1 MEIDTSEEEEEEF
14 FDLVGCF
21 GSAISLLASQEAIEL
36 AGGLEPGSKLGSS
49 VIKRERVP
57 VEEIFGRL
65 DDRWF
70 KKCHRMS
77 KGLFWKLHE
86 IIEPHLKQVSEDQR
100 GPPPNGQI
108 STAARLS
115 MTIRWFAGGEAADI
129 FQVHGVGHKEVYIS
143 VWQVVD
149 A

>member
-1 MEIDTSEEEEEEF
+1 MEIDISEEEEEEF

-70 KKCHRMS
+70 KSATECRRVCFGNCMRS
-77 KGLFWKLHE
+77 
-86 IIEPHLKQVSEDQR
+86 
-100 GPPPNGQI
+100 
-108 STAARLS
+108 LS
-115 MTIRWFAGGEAADI
+115 LT
-129 FQVHGVGHKEVYIS
+129 
-143 VWQVVD
+143 
-149 A
+149 